1 LKKYKDPS
9 ISTTKPAG
17 ECGRTTK
24 DAASRLKPATPRQTD
39 NLTGQD
45 AMAFPSLFL
54 HETAVPFLFHFS
66 ICEYKRQISINNYW
80 EHGLIHL
87 SFFSTG
93 TLYIL
98 WLEQKMN
105 EDNPYRPEAPESQ
118 ATHRGIT
125 VIEACVKTLPG
136 SPGVYRMLNAA
147 GEALYVGKAK
157 HLKKRVAAY
166 TQPQK
171 HSIRIQRMIAAT
183 ASMEFTTTHTEAEAL
198 LLEANLIKKLKP
210 RYNILLRDDKSFP
223 YILITGDHEY
233 PQVTKHRGTR
243 DRKGEYF
250 GPFASGFAV
259 NETLAVLHKA
269 FLLRNCSDHI
279 FALRTRPCLQYQ
291 IKRCTAPCVAKVT
304 KRQYARQ
311 VDMARS
317 FLEGK
322 SRAIQEEFAAK
333 MQDASERL
341 DFEEAAAYRDRIRA
355 LTQIQAEQTVN
366 IESIDS
372 ADVFAIHRDAG
383 ASCVQVFFFRAGQN
397 FGNRAY
403 FPRHEKDES
412 SSAILSAFIAQF
424 YINKPIPRE
433 IIVNAD
439 ADAQEVIEQALR
451 AKAGHK
457 VSILKPQ
464 RGDRKTLVDMAENN
478 ARGALARRMADALA
492 QEAMFEKLAGVFGLG
507 NAPERIEVYDNSH
520 IAGSHTLGAMIVAT
534 PEGLQKNAYRKFNAK
549 GDGAA
554 GDDYAM
560 MREMLS
566 RRFQSLLKAEA
577 EGTPAVWPD
586 LLLIDGGQG
595 QLGATLETL
604 AELGIGDMPVVAIAK
619 GPDRNAGRERFF
631 MPGREPFSLPP
642 DDPVLYFL
650 QRLRDE
656 AHRFAITSHRARRS
670 RALGATPLD
679 SVPGIGAKRK
689 KALLLHFGSA
699 KAVAEAGVADL
710 QKVAGISKAA
720 ALRIY
725 AFFHDM
731 DS

>member
-1 LKKYKDPS
+1 MDKTDS
-9 ISTTKPAG
+9 QNDST
-17 ECGRTTK
+17 
-24 DAASRLKPATPRQTD
+24 
-39 NLTGQD
+39 
-45 AMAFPSLFL
+45 
-54 HETAVPFLFHFS
+54 
-66 ICEYKRQISINNYW
+66 
-80 EHGLIHL
+80 
-87 SFFSTG
+87 
-93 TLYIL
+93 
-98 WLEQKMN
+98 
-105 EDNPYRPEAPESQ
+105 EAPS
-118 ATHRGIT
+118 APASGAS

-157 HLKKRVAAY
+157 HLKKRVTAY

-171 HSIRIQRMIAAT
+171 QSIRIQRMIAAT

-223 YILITGDHEY
+223 YILITGDHDY
-233 PQVTKHRGTR
+233 PQVTKHRGAR

-304 KRQYARQ
+304 QRQYAEQ
-311 VDMARS
+311 VDMARK
-317 FLEGK
+317 FLEGR
-322 SRAIQEEFAAK
+322 SRAIQEDFAAR

-366 IESIDS
+366 IEGIDS
-372 ADVFAIHRDAG
+372 ADVFALHRDAG

-403 FPRHEKDES
+403 FPRHEKDENS
-412 SSAILSAFIAQF
+412 AAILAAFIAQF
-424 YINKPIPRE
+424 YTNKPVPRE
-433 IIVNAD
+433 IIVSDRTEARD
-439 ADAQEVIEQALR
+439 LLEQALR
-451 AKAGHK
+451 AKTGYK
-457 VSILKPQ
+457 VTILEPQ
-464 RGDRKTLVDMAENN
+464 RGDRKTLVDMAMKN
-478 ARGALARRMADALA
+478 AREALARRMADAQT
-492 QEAMFEKLAGVFGLG
+492 QEALFERIAGVFGLD
-507 NAPERIEVYDNSH
+507 APPERIEVYDNSH

-549 GDGAA
+549 GQITG

-560 MREMLS
+560 MREMLT

-577 EGTPAVWPD
+577 EGTPAIWPD

-595 QLGATLETL
+595 QLSATLETL
-604 AELGIGDMPVVAIAK
+604 TELGLDGLPVVAIAK
-619 GPDRNAGRERFF
+619 GPDRNAGREKFF
-631 MPGREPFSLPP
+631 MPGRDVFSLPP
-642 DDPVLYFL
+642 DDALLYFL

-670 RALGATPLD
+670 KAIGSTPLD
-679 SVPGIGAKRK
+679 RVPGIGARRK

-710 QKVAGISKAA
+710 QKVAGISKAVA
-720 ALRIY
+720 ERIY
-725 AFFHDM
+725 AFFHDA
-731 DS
+731 DA

>member
-1 LKKYKDPS
+1 MTEDTPHTPGTPDPQ
-9 ISTTKPAG
+9 TTRSG
-17 ECGRTTK
+17 
-24 DAASRLKPATPRQTD
+24 AA
-39 NLTGQD
+39 
-45 AMAFPSLFL
+45 
-54 HETAVPFLFHFS
+54 
-66 ICEYKRQISINNYW
+66 
-80 EHGLIHL
+80 
-87 SFFSTG
+87 
-93 TLYIL
+93 
-98 WLEQKMN
+98 
-105 EDNPYRPEAPESQ
+105 
-118 ATHRGIT
+118 

-147 GEALYVGKAK
+147 GEPLYVGKAK
-157 HLKKRVAAY
+157 HLKKRVTAY

-171 HSIRIQRMIAAT
+171 QSVRIQRMIAAT

-223 YILITGDHEY
+223 YILITGDHDY
-233 PQVTKHRGTR
+233 PQVTKHRGAR
-243 DRKGEYF
+243 DRKGEFF

-269 FLLRNCSDHI
+269 FLLRNCSDHV

-304 KRQYARQ
+304 QRQYAEQ
-311 VDMARS
+311 VDMARQ
-317 FLEGK
+317 FLEGR
-322 SRAIQEEFAAK
+322 SRAIQEDFAAK

-366 IESIDS
+366 IEGIDS
-372 ADVFAIHRDAG
+372 ADVFGIHRDAG

-403 FPRHEKDES
+403 FPRHEKEEDS
-412 SSAILSAFIAQF
+412 VAILSAFIAQF
-424 YINKPIPRE
+424 YTNKPIPRE
-433 IIVNAD
+433 IIVNND
-439 ADAQEVIEQALR
+439 IEAQDVMEQALR
-451 AKAGHK
+451 EKAGYK
-457 VSILKPQ
+457 VTILKPQ
-464 RGDRKTLVDMAENN
+464 RGDRKTLSDMAAKN
-478 ARGALARRMADALA
+478 AREALARRMADAQM
-492 QEAMFEKLAGVFGLG
+492 QEAMFEKLADVFGLEG
-507 NAPERIEVYDNSH
+507 APERIEVYDNSH

-549 GDGAA
+549 GDIAA

-566 RRFQSLLKAEA
+566 RRFQSLLKTED

-595 QLGATLETL
+595 QLNATIETL
-604 AELGIGDMPVVAIAK
+604 ADLGISDLPVVAIAK

-631 MPGREPFSLPP
+631 MQGREAFSLPP

-656 AHRFAITSHRARRS
+656 SHRFAITSHRARRS
-670 RALGATPLD
+670 KAIGATPLD
-679 SVPGIGAKRK
+679 SVGGIGARRK

-710 QKVAGISKAA
+710 QKVAGISKAVA
-720 ALRIY
+720 ERIY
-725 AFFHDM
+725 AFFHDT

>member
-1 LKKYKDPS
+1 MTED
-9 ISTTKPAG
+9 
-17 ECGRTTK
+17 
-24 DAASRLKPATPRQTD
+24 
-39 NLTGQD
+39 
-45 AMAFPSLFL
+45 
-54 HETAVPFLFHFS
+54 TAHT
-66 ICEYKRQISINNYW
+66 
-80 EHGLIHL
+80 
-87 SFFSTG
+87 TG
-93 TLYIL
+93 TPDP
-98 WLEQKMN
+98 QTT
-105 EDNPYRPEAPESQ
+105 RSGA
-118 ATHRGIT
+118 A

-147 GEALYVGKAK
+147 GEPLYVGKAK
-157 HLKKRVAAY
+157 HLKKRVTAY

-171 HSIRIQRMIAAT
+171 QSVRIQRMIAAT

-223 YILITGDHEY
+223 YILITGDHDY
-233 PQVTKHRGTR
+233 PQVTKHRGAR
-243 DRKGEYF
+243 DRKGEFF

-304 KRQYARQ
+304 QRQYAEQ
-311 VDMARS
+311 VDMARQ
-317 FLEGK
+317 FLEGR
-322 SRAIQEEFAAK
+322 SRAIQEDFAAK

-366 IESIDS
+366 IEGIDS

-403 FPRHEKDES
+403 FPRHEKDEDS
-412 SSAILSAFIAQF
+412 TAILAAFIAQF
-424 YINKPIPRE
+424 YTNKPIPRE
-433 IIVNAD
+433 IIVNGD
-439 ADAQEVIEQALR
+439 VEAQSVMEQALR
-451 AKAGHK
+451 EKAGYK
-457 VSILKPQ
+457 VTILKPQ
-464 RGDRKTLVDMAENN
+464 RGDRKTLVDMAAKN
-478 ARGALARRMADALA
+478 AREALARRMADAQA
-492 QEAMFEKLAGVFGLG
+492 QEAMFEKLAEVFGMDSP
-507 NAPERIEVYDNSH
+507 PERIEVYDNSH
-520 IAGSHTLGAMIVAT
+520 ISGSHTLGAMIVAT

-549 GDGAA
+549 GEIKG

-577 EGTPAVWPD
+577 EGMPAVWPD

-595 QLGATLETL
+595 QLSAALEALT
-604 AELGIGDMPVVAIAK
+604 ELGIGDICVVAIAK

-631 MPGREPFSLPP
+631 MPGRDAFSLPP

-656 AHRFAITSHRARRS
+656 SHRFAITSHRARRS
-670 RALGATPLD
+670 KAIGATPLD
-679 SVPGIGAKRK
+679 SVAGIGARRK

-710 QKVAGISKAA
+710 QKVAGISKAVA
-720 ALRIY
+720 ERIY
-725 AFFHDM
+725 AFFHDT

>member
-1 LKKYKDPS
+1 MDKTDSQNDSTETPS
-9 ISTTKPAG
+9 APASG
-17 ECGRTTK
+17 
-24 DAASRLKPATPRQTD
+24 AS
-39 NLTGQD
+39 
-45 AMAFPSLFL
+45 
-54 HETAVPFLFHFS
+54 
-66 ICEYKRQISINNYW
+66 
-80 EHGLIHL
+80 
-87 SFFSTG
+87 
-93 TLYIL
+93 
-98 WLEQKMN
+98 
-105 EDNPYRPEAPESQ
+105 
-118 ATHRGIT
+118 

-157 HLKKRVAAY
+157 HLKKRVTAY

-171 HSIRIQRMIAAT
+171 QSIRIQRMIAAT

-223 YILITGDHEY
+223 YILITGDHDY
-233 PQVTKHRGTR
+233 PQVTKHRGAR

-269 FLLRNCSDHI
+269 FLLRNCSDHV

-304 KRQYARQ
+304 QRQYAEQ
-311 VDMARS
+311 VDMARK
-317 FLEGK
+317 FLEGR
-322 SRAIQEEFAAK
+322 SRAIQEDFAAR

-366 IESIDS
+366 IEGIDS
-372 ADVFAIHRDAG
+372 ADVFALHRDAG

-403 FPRHEKDES
+403 FPRHEKDENS
-412 SSAILSAFIAQF
+412 AAILAAFIAQF
-424 YINKPIPRE
+424 YTNKPVPRE
-433 IIVNAD
+433 IIVSDKTEARD
-439 ADAQEVIEQALR
+439 LLEQALR
-451 AKAGHK
+451 AKTGYK
-457 VSILKPQ
+457 VTILEPQ
-464 RGDRKTLVDMAENN
+464 RGDRKTLVDMAMKN
-478 ARGALARRMADALA
+478 AREALARRMADAQT
-492 QEAMFEKLAGVFGLG
+492 QEALFERIAGVFGLD
-507 NAPERIEVYDNSH
+507 APPERIEVYDNSH

-534 PEGLQKNAYRKFNAK
+534 PEGLQKNAYRKFNPK
-549 GDGAA
+549 GKITG

-560 MREMLS
+560 MREMLT
-566 RRFQSLLKAEA
+566 RRFLSLLKAEA
-577 EGTPAVWPD
+577 EGTPAIWPD

-595 QLGATLETL
+595 QLSATLETL
-604 AELGIGDMPVVAIAK
+604 TELGLDGLPVVAIAK
-619 GPDRNAGRERFF
+619 GPDRNAGREKFF
-631 MPGREPFSLPP
+631 MPGRDVFSLPP
-642 DDPVLYFL
+642 DDALLYFL

-670 RALGATPLD
+670 KAIGSTPLD
-679 SVPGIGAKRK
+679 RVPGIGARRK

-710 QKVAGISKAA
+710 QKVAGISKAVA
-720 ALRIY
+720 ERIY
-725 AFFHDM
+725 AFFHDA
-731 DS
+731 DA

>member
-1 LKKYKDPS
+1 MDETDTQTPAPDS
-9 ISTTKPAG
+9 AAPGPAG
-17 ECGRTTK
+17 V
-24 DAASRLKPATPRQTD
+24 A
-39 NLTGQD
+39 
-45 AMAFPSLFL
+45 
-54 HETAVPFLFHFS
+54 
-66 ICEYKRQISINNYW
+66 
-80 EHGLIHL
+80 
-87 SFFSTG
+87 
-93 TLYIL
+93 
-98 WLEQKMN
+98 
-105 EDNPYRPEAPESQ
+105 
-118 ATHRGIT
+118 

-136 SPGVYRMLNAA
+136 SPGVYRMMNAA
-147 GEALYVGKAK
+147 GDVLYVGKAK
-157 HLKKRVAAY
+157 NLKKRVTAY

-171 HSIRIQRMIAAT
+171 QSIRIQRMIAAT
-183 ASMEFTTTHTEAEAL
+183 SSMEFTTTHTEAEAL

-223 YILITGDHEY
+223 YILITGDHDF
-233 PQVTKHRGTR
+233 PQVTKHRGAR

-304 KRQYARQ
+304 HRQYAEQ
-311 VDMARS
+311 VDMARQ
-317 FLEGK
+317 FLEGR
-322 SRAIQEEFAAK
+322 SRAIQEDFAAK
-333 MQDASERL
+333 MQAASARL
-341 DFEEAAAYRDRIRA
+341 DYEEAAAYRDRIRA

-366 IESIDS
+366 VEGIDS

-403 FPRHEKDES
+403 FPRHEKDQTTAE
-412 SSAILSAFIAQF
+412 ILSAFIAQF
-424 YINKPIPRE
+424 YTNKPVPRE
-433 IIVNAD
+433 IIVTD
-439 ADAQEVIEQALR
+439 DVEAQDVLEQALR
-451 AKAGHK
+451 DKAGYK
-457 VSILKPQ
+457 VTIVKPQ
-464 RGDRKTLVDMAENN
+464 RGDRKLLTDMALKN
-478 ARGALARRMADALA
+478 AREALARRMADAA
-492 QEAMFEKLAGVFGLG
+492 TQEALFEKLAEVFGLESP
-507 NAPERIEVYDNSH
+507 PERIEIYDNSH
-520 IAGSHTLGAMIVAT
+520 IAGSHTLGAMVVAT

-549 GDGAA
+549 GDITG

-560 MREMLS
+560 MREMLT
-566 RRFQSLLKAEA
+566 RRFQSLLKAEG
-577 EGTPAVWPD
+577 EGETPVWPD

-595 QLGATLETL
+595 QLSATMETL
-604 AELGIGDMPVVAIAK
+604 AELGIDGLAVVAIAK
-619 GPDRNAGRERFF
+619 GPDRNAGREKFF
-631 MPGREPFSLPP
+631 MPRRDVFSLPP

-670 RALGATPLD
+670 KAIGATPLD
-679 SVPGIGAKRK
+679 SVPGIGARRK

-710 QKVAGISKAA
+710 QKVAGISKAVA
-720 ALRIY
+720 ERIY
-725 AFFHDM
+725 AFFHDT